1 MKEMKPVKRCI
12 YRSKK
17 EVSDQFGRKMNRDT
31 SGNRKFFWKEMGKG
45 KDGKVK
51 SCSRVNAGNEMVEVG
66 KDEVRRT
73 WKNFENLHN
82 MDLKSK
88 LLSI

>member
-1 MKEMKPVKRCI
+1 
-12 YRSKK
+12 
-17 EVSDQFGRKMNRDT
+17 
-31 SGNRKFFWKEMGKG
+31 MGKG